1 MTKIKIPSFLKAGDK
16 IGIIAPASA
25 INYTEMIPGI
35 NRLKNEWKLEVV
47 EGQTLK
53 SSFNQFS
60 ASDEDRLTDFQKM
73 LDDPSIKAIMA
84 ARGGYGCSRI
94 VDDLDFTNFIQ
105 SPKWIIGFS
114 DLTVVHSQLFKLG
127 ITSVHAPMVKSM
139 MLPGA
144 EEAADSL
151 RKVLFGELPSY
162 SINSHSLNRPGTATG
177 QLVGGNL
184 CLFAHLIGSVTDID
198 TKGKILF
205 IEDVNEYLYNLDRM
219 MIQLKRAGKLD
230 HLAGLIVGQ
239 FTDMKDNSRPAFG
252 KNAYEIIH
260 EHVSE
265 YDYPLSFNFPVGH
278 VSDNRAMIVGM
289 ESRLDVQKNSVDFH
303 FVSDKIP
310 VINALKDGI
319 V

>member
-1 MTKIKIPSFLKAGDK
+1 MTKIRIPPFLKSGDK

-53 SSFNQFS
+53 SSFHQFS

-73 LDDPSIKAIMA
+73 LDDPSINAIIA

-94 VDDLDFTNFIQ
+94 IDDVDFTNFKK

-114 DLTVVHSQLFKLG
+114 DLTVVHFQLYNLG
-127 ITSVHAPMVKSM
+127 FASVHAPMVKSM

-144 EEAADSL
+144 EEAAESL
-151 RKVLFGELPSY
+151 RKVLFGELPEYAVNSY
-162 SINSHSLNRPGTATG
+162 PLNRTGHANG

-184 CLFAHLIGSVTDID
+184 CIFAHLIGSATDID
-198 TKGKILF
+198 TTGKILF

-230 HLAGLIVGQ
+230 RLAGLIVGQ
-239 FTDMKDNSRPAFG
+239 FTDMKDNSRPVFG
-252 KNAYEIIH
+252 KNAYEIIY

-265 YDYPLSFNFPVGH
+265 FDYPVCFNFPVGH
-278 VSDNRAMIVGM
+278 VADNRAMVVGM
-289 ESRLDVQKNSVDFH
+289 ESSLHVHKNGVDFS
-303 FVSDKIP
+303 FVSDKES
-310 VINALKDGI
+310 VIKTLKDGI